1 MTALNEQEKTPDRA
15 RRKALSGSTTRLR
28 ESTIGESSA
37 CRRPGSGG
45 QAWCIE
51 YRAFTII
58 ELLVVVAILAVLIG
72 ILLPAITK
80 ARDQARIA
88 QSQANLRNLAMAHAS
103 YAAEWN
109 DRQFTVTNDNLA
121 VEGWDAQPSIIVGW
135 ASHPDDGSWYL
146 VRYHG
151 WNDIRGCVAQPI
163 VFNEI
168 GGTYIGWGSFRMPN
182 LKGLSQYVS
191 GRFYDP
197 VFYAPKDTIVVNA
210 IEGAGCWDDPEE
222 VCFAGEQYIP
232 DFGYLPCQS
241 SYCMSPAA
249 MFAPQVMGHPEPDGT
264 GGWKDPWLD
273 LKAGF
278 RSPSFS
284 QALYPDLKTHMLE
297 HHWLQN
303 RRGECNPAFID
314 GLYNGCEPYYF
325 NHGWESV
332 PMTLFYDGHVEG
344 LGVREAIAAD
354 SRMCRQTGSD
364 PADPNCWGLWS
375 RDTPFEGSPGGPTGG
390 YFMDYSYDSLSF
402 TSFHI
407 LTTDGIRG
415 RDKLG
420 DG

>member
-1 MTALNEQEKTPDRA
+1 
-15 RRKALSGSTTRLR
+15 
-28 ESTIGESSA
+28 
-37 CRRPGSGG
+37 
-45 QAWCIE
+45 
-51 YRAFTII
+51 
-58 ELLVVVAILAVLIG
+58 
-72 ILLPAITK
+72 
-80 ARDQARIA
+80 
-88 QSQANLRNLAMAHAS
+88 
-103 YAAEWN
+103 
-109 DRQFTVTNDNLA
+109 
-121 VEGWDAQPSIIVGW
+121 
-135 ASHPDDGSWYL
+135 
-146 VRYHG
+146 
-151 WNDIRGCVAQPI
+151 
-163 VFNEI
+163 
-168 GGTYIGWGSFRMPN
+168 
-182 LKGLSQYVS
+182 
-191 GRFYDP
+191 
-197 VFYAPKDTIVVNA
+197 
-210 IEGAGCWDDPEE
+210 
-222 VCFAGEQYIP
+222 
-232 DFGYLPCQS
+232 
-241 SYCMSPAA
+241 MSPAA

-278 RSPSFS
+278 RSPSFAL
-284 QALYPDLKTHMLE
+284 ALYPDLKTHMLE

-303 RRGECNPAFID
+303 RRAECNPAFIN
-314 GLYNGCEPYYF
+314 GLYDGCEPYYF

-375 RDTPFEGSPGGPTGG
+375 RDTPFGGSPSGPAGG